1 MSEIDFFRTEKVMLE
16 LSSLEN
22 FCRNVSESNQ
32 PSYNKAIHL
41 LTIMGFISSNREQF
55 SLRCSCNIQWF
66 GDSIGGKTRDLN
78 RPVGLEHLDLY
89 LVLFYRLVS
98 ELEVSTPD
106 EVALELTS
114 FISYVESCYSELGV
128 NHQSHIDFV
137 KNKMPTAIL
146 KNLLNSKEIGYLG
159 SVPKIASEVK
169 AKVSNWSTTLDA
181 HVTTVDNLKRKL
193 DEYENAFNFVG
204 LHKGFSVLYDKKVKD
219 LEGYQCNMRIFGC
232 LIFLV
237 FFVEFSV
244 IALHPDSFDFSKI
257 PFVASLAL
265 ISLSMTLLLVYF
277 FRISLRNADSCKSQ
291 IVQIEL
297 RKTLCEFVQ
306 SYATYATDIRSKSP
320 DILSKFEAVVFSNIV
335 LDEDK
340 MISMFEGFEQATNFM
355 KAAKGN
361 A

>member
-1 MSEIDFFRTEKVMLE
+1 MSENDFFRTEKVMSE
-16 LSSLEN
+16 LSNLDI
-22 FCRNVSESNQ
+22 FCRNVSDSNQ
-32 PSYNKAIHL
+32 PAYSKAINL
-41 LTIMGFISSNREQF
+41 IDIIGYISNNREQF
-55 SLRCSCNIQWF
+55 SSRCSCNIKWF
-66 GDSIGGKTRDLN
+66 GDSIGGKSRDLN
-78 RPVGLEHLDLY
+78 RPVSLEHLDIY

-98 ELEVSTPD
+98 EFDVSTPD
-106 EVALELTS
+106 EVAMELSS
-114 FISYVESCYSELGV
+114 FLSYVESCYGELGI

-159 SVPKIASEVK
+159 NVPKIATEVTD
-169 AKVSNWSTTLDA
+169 KVSNWSTTLDA
-181 HVTTVDNLKRKL
+181 HVSTVDNLKRKL

-204 LHKGFSVLYDKKVKD
+204 LHKGFSALHDKKVKD
-219 LEGYQCNMRIFGC
+219 LKGYQCNMRIFGC
-232 LIFLV
+232 LVFLV
-237 FFVEFSV
+237 FFVEFCV
-244 IALHPDSFDFSKI
+244 IALHPDSFNLSKM

-306 SYATYATDIRSKSP
+306 SYATYATDIRIKSP